1 MDTRDSHTFFARS
14 DALWMHDVCD
24 SLSLPDA
31 CTNPPLTTVM
41 NPKYQ
46 RYTERIIY
54 KLIPILFQDIVVGKG
69 KDVT

>member
-1 MDTRDSHTFFARS
+1 
-14 DALWMHDVCD
+14 MHDVCD

-31 CTNPPLTTVM
+31 CMNPPLTTVM